1 MKKITTLV
9 LSCSLLLFTACDSN
23 KTKDTNESAKETV
36 TSNDDEDL
44 TGTFTANG
52 KTYTGNV
59 NASTFDLTGQFEI
72 YFQDNQSNKGPDELG
87 LIRILF
93 KDEASA
99 RAGGNFI
106 TAYDQQKNHAAR
118 EVSMSVDIK
127 YKTEEDSKGTVTVNK
142 SGSKNEL
149 VFDNVTLRTD
159 SKETVIVSGKISF

>member
-1 MKKITTLV
+1 MKKITTLI
-9 LSCSLLLFTACDSN
+9 LGCSILLLTACNN
-23 KTKDTNESAKETV
+23 KTKDTNNSAKETK
-36 TSNDDEDL
+36 TSIADEDL

-142 SGSKNEL
+142 SGSHNEL
-149 VFDNVTLRTD
+149 IFDNVTLRTD

>member
-1 MKKITTLV
+1 MKKITTLI
-9 LSCSLLLFTACDSN
+9 LGCSILLLTACNN
-23 KTKDTNESAKETV
+23 KTKDTNNSAKETK
-36 TSNDDEDL
+36 TSIADEDL

-106 TAYDQQKNHAAR
+106 TAYDQQKNQAAK

-127 YKTEEDSKGTVTVNK
+127 YRTEEDSKGTVTVNK
-142 SGSKNEL
+142 SGSHNEL
-149 VFDNVTLRTD
+149 VFDNVTLGTEN
-159 SKETVIVSGKISF
+159 KETVIISGKIPF

>member
-23 KTKDTNESAKETV
+23 KTKDTNEPAKETV

-72 YFQDNQSNKGPDELG
+72 YFQDNQSNKGADELG

-118 EVSMSVDIK
+118 EVSISVDIK

-142 SGSKNEL
+142 NGSNNEL

-159 SKETVIVSGKISF
+159 SKETVIVAGKITF

>member
-1 MKKITTLV
+1 MKKITTLI
-9 LSCSLLLFTACDSN
+9 LGCSILLLTACDN
-23 KTKDTNESAKETV
+23 KTKDTNKSAKETK
-36 TSNDDEDL
+36 TSIADEDL
-44 TGTFTANG
+44 IGTFTANG

-106 TAYDQQKNHAAR
+106 TAYDQQKNQAAR

-127 YKTEEDSKGTVTVNK
+127 YRTEEDSKGTVTVNK
-142 SGSKNEL
+142 SGSHSEL
-149 VFDNVTLRTD
+149 VFDNVTLGTEN
-159 SKETVIVSGKISF
+159 KETVIISGKIPF